1 MCGLYTE
8 FDHKSLVI
16 LFNGPKDERYTNSN
30 FRKKTHKFL
39 KKKKE
44 KKLHL
49 PLVTVRCCF
58 YESQPE
64 ADSGF
69 VERGA

>member
-1 MCGLYTE
+1 MKDIQTR
-8 FDHKSLVI
+8 I
-16 LFNGPKDERYTNSN
+16 LE
-30 FRKKTHKFL
+30 KKTHKFFL
-39 KKKKE
+39 KEKE

>member
-30 FRKKTHKFL
+30 FRKKNPQVFL
-39 KKKKE
+39 KKKG
-44 KKLHL
+44 KKT
-49 PLVTVRCCF
+49 PLTVS
-58 YESQPE
+58 YS
-64 ADSGF
+64 
-69 VERGA
+69 